1 MNEKVVATDATN
13 VTVDGKQCYVR
24 NFSTFKTVVYRALKS
39 KAISALEKLRFLEKY
54 TGILIHDHETVLYHL
69 GTGHGECNVHTIRY
83 LRKNT
88 EDTKKSWSDE
98 MIQLLCE
105 MNNNRKKAMESGRES
120 FSTEVIS
127 DYENSYK
134 NCQEG
139 N

>member
-1 MNEKVVATDATN
+1 M
-13 VTVDGKQCYVR
+13 
-24 NFSTFKTVVYRALKS
+24 YRALKS
-39 KAISALEKLRFLEKY
+39 KTISALEKLRFLEKY
-54 TGILIHDHETVLYHL
+54 TGILIHDHETTLYHF